1 MSPRFWSL
9 LVVAALLLV
18 AGGIAAPGPVA
29 HARTAA
35 FHVPLA
41 SCASSGCNGLD
52 AYRTSCAGSGASYW
66 VVDSVPVNWQGVNA
80 GWVQL
85 WYSGPCGTNWA
96 RSACSSVCRAVSLTL
111 FVCDSAG
118 LSDAVQGPLS
128 LSGTGRTNQEYL
140 PATKAAASVLF
151 NVGGRV
157 FSGATTGC
165 YSSYVHA
172 LKHGG
177 SIVC

>member
-1 MSPRFWSL
+1 MRPRFWSL

-18 AGGIAAPGPVA
+18 AGRVSVPGLAA
-29 HARTAA
+29 HAQTAA

-52 AYRTSCAGSGASYW
+52 APRDLLRRQWRVLLGGGQRCH
-66 VVDSVPVNWQGVNA
+66 
-80 GWVQL
+80 QL
-85 WYSGPCGTNWA
+85 A
-96 RSACSSVCRAVSLTL
+96 RSQRWLGPALVLRNLRDKLGALCVFIGLPR
-111 FVCDSAG
+111 G

-151 NVGGRV
+151 HVGGRV

-165 YSSYVHA
+165 SQTHDSFVPRQR
-172 LKHGG
+172 
-177 SIVC
+177 